1 MWQLNIINIIYL
13 QCNLYYTI
21 CHPKSVCIRLL
32 FAFYCLFTLSK
43 SKFPFNCTLYR
54 EKFELF
60 TPLVVTYQLLVLIV
74 CRQNSWEDAAVPAER
89 GRLRGPCSA
98 CRPVSPSPCPAPWWR
113 GTTPTCSSL
122 SRSVSPHSVD
132 WRNVQEFDHSQYRD
146 WMEDHWREVATWA
159 SSVYLL
165 VIAGG
170 QALMV
175 DRSDNL
181 QCHEIRLRFSLRAF

>member
-21 CHPKSVCIRLL
+21 CHPQSVCIRLL

-74 CRQNSWEDAAVPAER
+74 CRQNSWEAGWGDPAVPADQSPPHHV
-89 GRLRGPCSA
+89 RLRGGEELLLHVPVWAGLCPLTA
-98 CRPVSPSPCPAPWWR
+98 LTDGMCRSLTTLSTGTGWRTTGGRSPPGPALS
-113 GTTPTCSSL
+113 TSS
-122 SRSVSPHSVD
+122 
-132 WRNVQEFDHSQYRD
+132 W
-146 WMEDHWREVATWA
+146 
-159 SSVYLL
+159 
-165 VIAGG
+165 
-170 QALMV
+170 
-175 DRSDNL
+175 
-181 QCHEIRLRFSLRAF
+181 